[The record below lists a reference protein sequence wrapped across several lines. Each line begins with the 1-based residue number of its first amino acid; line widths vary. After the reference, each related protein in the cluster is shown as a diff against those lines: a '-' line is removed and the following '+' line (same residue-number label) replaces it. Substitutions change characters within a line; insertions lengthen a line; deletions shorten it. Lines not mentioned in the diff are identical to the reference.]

1 MSWDSRP
8 DDPAGSAKQAKVHGS
23 SLQILLLTLGL
34 VEVLLYLGLVEV
46 PSGCCCKPC
55 RDLLSCRLLI
65 GLQVIH
71 GYPDAFVVRV
81 LGDKRVESPLSQ
93 VFDLGGRGIECHDA
107 HLIFF
112 ARLLES
118 GSGALPGEKVGAED
132 AFEVGGRSEGR
143 GGNGRRLGGIGTA
156 RSPTPKPS
164 SPPHQEPCQVHREY
178 PTSGMHPPYK
188 DHPGLTAQG

>member
-1 MSWDSRP
+1 MSWDSHP
-8 DDPAGSAKQAKVHGS
+8 DDPAGSAKQAKVHGI

-46 PSGCCCKPC
+46 PSSCYCEPC
-55 RDLLSCRLLI
+55 RDVLSCRLLI

-71 GYPDAFVVRV
+71 GYPDAFVAYVVRV

-118 GSGALPGEKVGAED
+118 GSGALPGEKVGTED
-132 AFEVGGRSEGR
+132 AFEVGGRSEG
-143 GGNGRRLGGIGTA
+143 
-156 RSPTPKPS
+156 
-164 SPPHQEPCQVHREY
+164 
-178 PTSGMHPPYK
+178 
-188 DHPGLTAQG
+188 